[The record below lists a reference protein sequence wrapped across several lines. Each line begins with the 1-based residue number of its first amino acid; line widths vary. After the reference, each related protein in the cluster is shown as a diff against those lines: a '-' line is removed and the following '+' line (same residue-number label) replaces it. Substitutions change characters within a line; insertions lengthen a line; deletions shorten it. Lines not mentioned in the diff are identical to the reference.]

1 MKLSILIPSLE
12 KGGIERSISRISR
25 GLLDKGWDIELLVEK
40 FSNEGTTFFDKKI
53 YIKKFN
59 AGSFNQNSNIIFLI
73 FKNMILFF
81 SVLKYLNK
89 SNTDIVLV
97 AKNAPL
103 GVLIKKFSSNTF
115 KLVIREAVNPS
126 SASKIQRSFLS
137 RKILNSIK
145 RISYP
150 YADKV
155 IAISYG
161 VKNSLISLLDLS
173 PDSIEV
179 IYNPAADSRIKE
191 LANSEVPPEYRKE
204 RHPTVISIGRLVPQK
219 DHMTLIKAFER
230 VLESVDARLLI
241 IGEGQERKKLEK
253 YIQQNKL
260 SDNIKLLGYMS
271 NPWKFLI
278 NSDLFVLSSLWEG
291 FGNVIVEA
299 MYLGI
304 PVVSS
309 DCESGPSEILNGGEL
324 GHLFKVGDDVQ
335 LSEIITSSLSEKER
349 YLDIVNS
356 AKRKSEEYSIETI
369 TEQYE
374 AVFRGIIL

>member
-1 MKLSILIPSLE
+1 
-12 KGGIERSISRISR
+12 
-25 GLLDKGWDIELLVEK
+25 
-40 FSNEGTTFFDKKI
+40 
-53 YIKKFN
+53 
-59 AGSFNQNSNIIFLI
+59 
-73 FKNMILFF
+73 
-81 SVLKYLNK
+81 
-89 SNTDIVLV
+89 
-97 AKNAPL
+97 
-103 GVLIKKFSSNTF
+103 
-115 KLVIREAVNPS
+115 
-126 SASKIQRSFLS
+126 
-137 RKILNSIK
+137 
-145 RISYP
+145 
-150 YADKV
+150 
-155 IAISYG
+155 
-161 VKNSLISLLDLS
+161 
-173 PDSIEV
+173 
-179 IYNPAADSRIKE
+179 
-191 LANSEVPPEYRKE
+191 
-204 RHPTVISIGRLVPQK
+204 
-219 DHMTLIKAFER
+219 
-230 VLESVDARLLI
+230 
-241 IGEGQERKKLEK
+241 
-253 YIQQNKL
+253 
-260 SDNIKLLGYMS
+260 MS